1 MIKFCTKKIKINK
14 IKYFVA
20 IFVIATS
27 QLFYLHANVF
37 AIFDKDFFS
46 ANDILVLNPDD
57 IDCNSNGGYDPKLS
71 ILENG
76 IAIDYSG
83 NTVLSSTQIQAIKNN
98 ETVYQNSAKKAGI
111 PWEILAAI
119 HYRETGLKNY
129 GPSNGNGP
137 YQIVGSTYPISDS
150 YTQEQFQSASD
161 DAAAFI
167 KNKSGGRD
175 LSNLDNIKLT
185 FFAYNGASS
194 QYISQ
199 AKALGYTNQDA
210 NNGAGSPYVM
220 NQIDSMRDPRVEPT
234 KTNSTWG
241 QIVSDGGSISYPAN
255 SGSGQYGAFV
265 IYSLLVGADIS
276 GLGCGNSANIAKNGD
291 VGTVQA
297 EFAAYMQS
305 HGNRYGSYILGS
317 NGCTTLSSWYIGEH
331 TNLTYGQGNG
341 KEVVGNLVARNPG
354 LQVSSVPVA
363 PSLFSVAG
371 GVKTWG
377 GSGGSYGGSY
387 PGHVG
392 LVVSVDEANKTAQ
405 VVATGSSYAI
415 GSAKSFTA
423 TYSYPNS
430 AVTFVYLGD
439 NLK

>member
-1 MIKFCTKKIKINK
+1 MIKFYVKKFKINK

-20 IFVIATS
+20 IFVIAAS

-46 ANDILVLNPDD
+46 ANDILILNPDD
-57 IDCNSNGGYDPKLS
+57 IGCGTNGNYDPNLS
-71 ILENG
+71 ILKNG
-76 IAIDYSG
+76 TPIDYAG
-83 NTVLSSTQIQAIKNN
+83 NTVLSSIQIQAIKDN
-98 ETVYQNSAKKAGI
+98 ETVYENSANKAGI
-111 PWEILAAI
+111 PWEVLAAV
-119 HYRETGLKNY
+119 HYRETGLKVY

-137 YQIVGSTYPISDS
+137 YQIVGSKYPISDS
-150 YTQEQFQSASD
+150 YTQQQFQAASD

-175 LSNLDNIKLT
+175 LSNLDNVMFTL
-185 FFAYNGASS
+185 FAYNGAAS

-199 AKALGYTNQDA
+199 AKALGFTDQEA
-210 NNGAGSPYVM
+210 GNGAGSPYVM
-220 NQIDSMRDPRVEPT
+220 NQMDQKRDPRVDPT
-234 KTNSTWG
+234 KTNNTWG

-255 SGSGQYGAFV
+255 SGGGQYGAFV

-276 GLGCGNSANIAKNGD
+276 GLGCGNSASIGKNGD
-291 VGTVQA
+291 VGAIQA

-305 HGNRYGSYILGS
+305 HGNRYGSYVLGS

-354 LQVSSVPVA
+354 LKISSTPVA

-371 GVKTWG
+371 GAKTWG

-392 LVVSVDEANKTAQ
+392 LVVSVDETNKTAQ
-405 VVATGSSYAI
+405 VVATGSSYAT

-423 TYSYPNS
+423 TYSYPDS